1 VNLKPSGEAFPA
13 LIALAVAVAVTFVWR
28 AFYDDVVHVVPFA
41 LAAGGAAYAGVR
53 ERARGP
59 EVWREEWALNATE
72 FGAGRV
78 DDVLRGLEQHGYD
91 ISVDGIHASPTQPLA
106 GVCLRLRDR
115 RHPAPAAGL
124 TLLLPG
130 VAAPGQQPGFGLLTV
145 VYLDA
150 NDGTYAEMAQY
161 LIAVLGELVPG
172 LRFKRVSSD
181 MPLGPAA
188 ALRAKLPRSPRH
200 LPGLGRSS

>member
-1 VNLKPSGEAFPA
+1 MNLKPSGEAIPA
-13 LIALAVAVAVTFVWR
+13 LIALAVAVAVTFVWW
-28 AFYDDVVHVVPFA
+28 AFYDDVLHVVPFA

-59 EVWREEWALNATE
+59 EPRREEWALNAPD

-78 DDVLRGLEQHGYD
+78 DDVRRGLEQLGYD
-91 ISVDGIHASPTQPLA
+91 VSLDGLRAIPTQPLA
-106 GVCLRLRDR
+106 GACVGIRDR
-115 RHPAPAAGL
+115 RHPVPGAGL

-130 VAAPGQQPGFGLLTV
+130 VPARGKQPGFGLVTV
-145 VYLDA
+145 AYVDA

-161 LIAVLGELVPG
+161 LIAVLGDLVPG

-181 MPLGPAA
+181 MPPDPAA
-188 ALRAKLPRSPRH
+188 ALRAKLPRRPRH
-200 LPGLGRSS
+200 LPGRSS

>member
-1 VNLKPSGEAFPA
+1 VDLKPSGEAFPA

-41 LAAGGAAYAGVR
+41 LAVGGAAYAAVR

-59 EVWREEWALNATE
+59 EPRREEWALNAAD

-78 DDVLRGLEQHGYD
+78 DDVRRGLEQHGYD
-91 ISVDGIHASPTQPLA
+91 ISIDGVHAGPTQPLA
-106 GVCLRLRDR
+106 GVCLGLRDR
-115 RHPAPAAGL
+115 RHPAPGAGL
-124 TLLLPG
+124 TLLLPR
-130 VAAPGQQPGFGLLTV
+130 VPAPGQQPGFGLLTV
-145 VYLDA
+145 VYPDA

-181 MPLGPAA
+181 RPPEPAA
-188 ALRAKLPRSPRH
+188 ALRAKLPRRPRNMR
-200 LPGLGRSS
+200 GRPS